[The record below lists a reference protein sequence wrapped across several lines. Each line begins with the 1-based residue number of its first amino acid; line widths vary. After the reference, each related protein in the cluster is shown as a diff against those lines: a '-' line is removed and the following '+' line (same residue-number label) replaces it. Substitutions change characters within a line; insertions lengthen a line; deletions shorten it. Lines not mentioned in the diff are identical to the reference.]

1 MNIFKKIS
9 NNLTKVA
16 TVLFFAIS
24 LYGCTIKYSL
34 TGASIPISAKTVS
47 IATFPNNA
55 TMVAPILS
63 STLTEALQDKF
74 ERQTRLDL
82 VREGGDLAF
91 EGEITNYT
99 STPASVTSDEV
110 SATNRL
116 TITVKVKFTNLK
128 DSKLNYNRTF
138 TSFLEYDSNSL
149 LQSVEPTLIPE
160 ICDML
165 VDDIF
170 NAAVANW

>member
-1 MNIFKKIS
+1 MNIRFI
-9 NNLTKVA
+9 NKVA
-16 TVLFFAIS
+16 ALLMCLS
-24 LYGCTIKYSL
+24 LCNCSVKYSL
-34 TGASIPISAKTVS
+34 SGASIPISAKTVS
-47 IATFPNNA
+47 VATFPNNA

-63 STLTEALQDKF
+63 STMTEALQTKF

-99 STPASVTSDEV
+99 STPASVTSNEV
-110 SATNRL
+110 AATNRL
-116 TITVKVKFTNLK
+116 SITVKVKFTNTK
-128 DSKLNYNRTF
+128 DSKLNYSRSF
-138 TSFLEYDSNSL
+138 TQFLEYDSSSL
-149 LQSVEPTLIPE
+149 LTTVEPTLIPE
-160 ICDML
+160 IVDML